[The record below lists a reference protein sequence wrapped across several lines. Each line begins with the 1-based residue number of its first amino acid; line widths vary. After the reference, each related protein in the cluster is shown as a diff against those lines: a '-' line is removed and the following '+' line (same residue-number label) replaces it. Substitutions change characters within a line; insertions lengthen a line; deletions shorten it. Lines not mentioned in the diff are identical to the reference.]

1 MESESWTDASGLPL
15 PQQQQQQPLSTQALP
30 QQQQQQQLEPLH
42 HQDQLDRQ
50 MLRHLLKKYS
60 AAGISRLLE
69 EEAASPDMRMCSL
82 SSVLLFHRLHVQRPV
97 LPQKL
102 LISA

>member
-1 MESESWTDASGLPL
+1 MESEPWNDASGLPPP
-15 PQQQQQQPLSTQALP
+15 PQQQQQQPLSTQVLP
-30 QQQQQQQLEPLH
+30 QQQQLQPQIESLH

-69 EEAASPDMRMCSL
+69 EEAASPDMRM
-82 SSVLLFHRLHVQRPV
+82 
-97 LPQKL
+97 
-102 LISA
+102 